1 MSLQSKT
8 IHFNESAGFQDSEES
23 AAGEAIPV
31 YHVPEWVLE
40 DLAKNTA
47 SQTSKSAGFQD
58 SEESAA
64 GEAIP
69 VYHVPECL
77 DPLEWNIEEITKHY
91 DKLLAIK
98 ESEIEKL
105 FNELSELKK
114 ENQRQNYQPEQ
125 IKNEYKEAI
134 AKIPEVQQ
142 ALYKQN
148 QREIQFLVV
157 LDDMRR
163 DFSNQLGEIEDH
175 LEASFTSWLFDFE
188 HIGHRISS
196 QQHQNAYIEFF
207 TRD

>member
-1 MSLQSKT
+1 MYLQSTT
-8 IHFNESAGFQDSEES
+8 IRFNESADFQGSEESAPGDVDIVYHVPEWMLEDLAKNTTSQTSESADFQDSEES
-23 AAGEAIPV
+23 AAGEVIPV
-31 YHVPEWVLE
+31 YRMPEPYHKLE
-40 DLAKNTA
+40 GTL
-47 SQTSKSAGFQD
+47 
-58 SEESAA
+58 EE
-64 GEAIP
+64 
-69 VYHVPECL
+69 V
-77 DPLEWNIEEITKHY
+77 TKHY
-91 DKLLAIK
+91 EKLLDIK

-114 ENQRQNYQPEQ
+114 EDQRQNREPKQ
-125 IKNEYKEAI
+125 IQSQYKEEI

-163 DFSNQLGEIEDH
+163 DIFDPLGEIQDR

-188 HIGHRISS
+188 YIGHRISS